1 MNASN
6 PWLVLRNW
14 VAQDAIE
21 RAEREGDYR
30 HVQKLVDLLLDP
42 FHVPKEDKNP
52 FVRYAE
58 PPAACDED
66 ICVTCSS

>member
-1 MNASN
+1 
-6 PWLVLRNW
+6 
-14 VAQDAIE
+14 
-21 RAEREGDYR
+21 
-30 HVQKLVDLLLDP
+30 VQRLADLLLDP
-42 FHVPKEDKNP
+42 FHVPKDDEDEEEDGNQ